1 MTSYVLAMIEQE
13 DKLLLSLRQNT
24 PFFSGHYGLLGG
36 KIEENESITH
46 ALIRELYEEIG
57 ITVTKENL
65 HFVHCLSFINEKG
78 VAIVA
83 FVFKATTWQGDVA
96 NCEPDKIAE
105 LQWYA
110 LDALPENVIPRHRHI
125 IEMVQCGVLYSEKG
139 W

>member
-1 MTSYVLAMIEQE
+1 MVLYALAIIEQE
-13 DKLLLSLRQNT
+13 EKILLSLRQNT

-57 ITVTKENL
+57 ITVIKNNL
-65 HFVHCLSFINEKG
+65 NFVHCLSFINENG
-78 VAIVA
+78 TAITA
-83 FVFKATTWQGDVA
+83 FVFKVAVWQGSII
-96 NCEPDKIAE
+96 NREPDKITE

-110 LDALPENVIPRHRHI
+110 LDALPKNVIPRHRHI
-125 IEMVQCGVLYSEKG
+125 IDMVQRGVLYSENG